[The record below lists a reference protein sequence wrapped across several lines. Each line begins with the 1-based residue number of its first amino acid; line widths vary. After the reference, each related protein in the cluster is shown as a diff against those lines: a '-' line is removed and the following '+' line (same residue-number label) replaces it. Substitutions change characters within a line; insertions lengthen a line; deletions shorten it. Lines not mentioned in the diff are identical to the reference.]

1 METCDT
7 DDMSLV
13 RSVKQCVGTDV
24 LSENGLALADGT
36 DVLSQAG
43 PKVED
48 TEVNST
54 LRAGSKTVSKT
65 KFIWKFLVVYRQFCH
80 FPIHNK

>member
-1 METCDT
+1 MSDVGPEVETCDT

-13 RSVKQCVGTDV
+13 RSVKQCVITDV
-24 LSENGLALADGT
+24 LPESGLALADGT

-54 LRAGSKTVSKT
+54 LRAGSK
-65 KFIWKFLVVYRQFCH
+65 IE
-80 FPIHNK
+80 PAE